1 MSAMIPAT
9 VLATPEEVLGF
20 WFPEPIESEARAVAH
35 ARRWFAGG
43 RAFDDEI
50 HARFFPTIEAALR
63 GKLDF
68 WAGTVRGRLALV
80 IVLDQF
86 TRNAFRGYEKAW
98 HGDARALELCLEAL
112 DQGLDRELDW
122 SERSFLAMPLHHAED
137 TRLAAR
143 ATLVA
148 RRELELAP
156 PHLLRIAE
164 ARIEQAEKYEA
175 ILARFGRFP
184 FRNAGLGRQTTP
196 DERAFLT
203 DFVAPPRLM
212 QAAMVP

>member
-1 MSAMIPAT
+1 MAPAT
-9 VLATPEEVLGF
+9 ARTVPASPEEVLAF
-20 WFPEPIESEARAVAH
+20 WFPEHIESESQALTS

-43 RAFDDEI
+43 PAFDDEV
-50 HARFFPTIEAALR
+50 HARFLPTIEAALQ

-68 WAGTVRGRLALV
+68 WASTIRGRLALV

-98 HGDARALELCLEAL
+98 HGDARALALCIEAL
-112 DQGLDRELDW
+112 DRGLDWQLDW
-122 SERSFLAMPLHHAED
+122 IERSFLAMPLHHAED
-137 TRLAAR
+137 PRIAAR
-143 ATLVA
+143 ATRTA
-148 RRELELAP
+148 RYELELAP
-156 PHLLRIAE
+156 PELARVAE
-164 ARIEQAEKYEA
+164 GRVEQAEKYEA

-184 FRNAGLGRQTTP
+184 FRNAGLGRSTTN

-212 QAAMVP
+212 RAAAAL